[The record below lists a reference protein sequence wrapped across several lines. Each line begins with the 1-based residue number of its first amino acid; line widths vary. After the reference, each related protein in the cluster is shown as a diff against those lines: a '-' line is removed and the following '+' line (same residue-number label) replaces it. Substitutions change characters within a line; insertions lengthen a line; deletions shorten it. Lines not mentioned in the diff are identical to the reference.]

1 MLRIL
6 VVEDHALVRE
16 GLLAMLKNLAAET
29 QAFGVPDANAAIGVL
44 ETEKID
50 MMILDLM
57 LPGTKGQT
65 FLPVVRRRFPTVPVV
80 ILSALDDADT
90 VSRVMKDGASGFVS
104 KSGSSTELLDALRA
118 VLSGEIYL
126 PPKLRKLIKHS
137 ESAQSGG
144 KALAQRFGLTDARAR
159 VLELLAEG
167 CSNRRI
173 AELLGLTEGTVKIHV
188 SAVMKAMGVSNRS
201 EAALMASRKRRQ
213 N

>member
-1 MLRIL
+1 MLRLL

-16 GLLAMLKNLAAET
+16 GLLATLKSLGAET
-29 QAFGVPDANAAIGVL
+29 QTIGVPDANEAIAVL
-44 ETEKID
+44 EKEDID

-80 ILSALDDADT
+80 ILSALDDVDT
-90 VSRVMKDGASGFVS
+90 VSRVMKAGASGFVS
-104 KSGSSTELLDALRA
+104 KSGSSGELLEALRA

-126 PPKLRKLIKHS
+126 PPKLRELTNRS
-137 ESAQSGG
+137 EIAHGENKS
-144 KALAQRFGLTDARAR
+144 LAQRFGLTAAQAR

-167 CSNRRI
+167 RSNRQI
-173 AELLGLTEGTVKIHV
+173 GELLGLTEGTVKIHV
-188 SAVMKAMGVSNRS
+188 SAIMKAMGVSNRS

>member
-1 MLRIL
+1 MLRLL

-16 GLLAMLKNLAAET
+16 GLLATLKNLGAET
-29 QAFGVPDANAAIGVL
+29 QTFGVKDASEAVGVL
-44 ETEKID
+44 EAEDID

-65 FLPVVRRRFPTVPVV
+65 FLPLVRRRFPTVPVV
-80 ILSALDDADT
+80 ILSALDDAET

-104 KSGSSTELLDALRA
+104 KSGSSTELLEALRA

-126 PPKLRKLIKHS
+126 PPKLRKLTKNS
-137 ESAQSGG
+137 ESAQGER
-144 KALAQRFGLTDARAR
+144 KPLAQRFGLTAAQVR
-159 VLELLAEG
+159 VLELVAEG

-173 AELLGLTEGTVKIHV
+173 SELLGLTEGTVKIHV
-188 SAVMKAMGVSNRS
+188 SAIMKAMGVSNRS
-201 EAALMASRKRRQ
+201 EAALMVSRKRRY